1 MGNTHAVQNHEQGT
15 GNFVS
20 REKCSALTLTDSD
33 IDNQQVQELQHSPGL
48 LQPTGTNPNRHDEI
62 SEKEEQE
69 EEEEERERERKKKGG
84 CLSNVGEK
92 DPT

>member
-1 MGNTHAVQNHEQGT
+1 MGNTHAVQHHEQGT

-33 IDNQQVQELQHSPGL
+33 TDNQQVQELQHSPGL

-62 SEKEEQE
+62 SEKEEE
-69 EEEEERERERKKKGG
+69 EEEKRKEKKRWLPEQ
-84 CLSNVGEK
+84 CR
-92 DPT
+92 